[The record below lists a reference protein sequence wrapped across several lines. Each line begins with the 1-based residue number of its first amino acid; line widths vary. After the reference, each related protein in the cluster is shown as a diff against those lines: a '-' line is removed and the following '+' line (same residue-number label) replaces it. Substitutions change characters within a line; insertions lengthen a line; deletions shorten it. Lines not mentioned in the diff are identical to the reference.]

1 MINIYQQFKEF
12 QTFFYNEQKAT
23 TANFLNFIFHLELNF
38 DTVKLDGLTAQLFFL
53 SSRFSRFFF
62 DWKVKTF

>member
-38 DTVKLDGLTAQLFFL
+38 DTVKRDGTAFFSL
-53 SSRFSRFFF
+53 NSRFSRFFF